1 MIDREAVSEA
11 IVNLLD
17 NAVKYSNETK
27 FIKMVIANEN
37 NFVFIEVQDKGI
49 GISEEDQKKVFDK
62 FYRVSSG
69 LVHTTKGTGLG
80 LSLVKQIMDAHKG
93 KIILKSKFGEGSSF
107 KLLFP
112 KNSQLNTERK
122 MPKIL
127 VVDDEQNM
135 RTGLKDNLEFEGY
148 EVDTANDGEQG
159 LKKIIDNSYN
169 LVILDVMMPK
179 KSGFDV
185 CKEVRKAGIT
195 TPVILLT
202 AKGDEIDKVVGL
214 EIGADD
220 YVTKPF
226 SLRELLA
233 RVKAILRRGENLVMN
248 ESAREVKI
256 GKLEINFDGY
266 KATSKNKDV
275 QMSHKEFEIL
285 HYLWKH
291 RNSTVSRDDLLTEV
305 WGYDENPSTRTV
317 DNFILKLRQKVE
329 VDSNH
334 PQVILTVHGIGY
346 KLVI

>member
-1 MIDREAVSEA
+1 ME
-11 IVNLLD
+11 
-17 NAVKYSNETK
+17 K
-27 FIKMVIANEN
+27 
-37 NFVFIEVQDKGI
+37 
-49 GISEEDQKKVFDK
+49 
-62 FYRVSSG
+62 
-69 LVHTTKGTGLG
+69 
-80 LSLVKQIMDAHKG
+80 
-93 KIILKSKFGEGSSF
+93 
-107 KLLFP
+107 
-112 KNSQLNTERK
+112 K

-148 EVDTANDGEQG
+148 DVETANDGEQG
-159 LKKIIDNSYN
+159 LKKILENSYN
-169 LVILDVMMPK
+169 LIILDVMMPK

-202 AKGDEIDKVVGL
+202 AKGEEIDKVVGL
-214 EIGADD
+214 ELGADD

-233 RVKAILRRGENLVMN
+233 RVKAILRRGENIVMN
-248 ESAREVKI
+248 DADREVKI
-256 GKLEINFDGY
+256 GRLEINFNRY

-275 QMSHKEFEIL
+275 AMSHKEFEIL
-285 HYLWKH
+285 HHLWKH

>member
-1 MIDREAVSEA
+1 
-11 IVNLLD
+11 
-17 NAVKYSNETK
+17 
-27 FIKMVIANEN
+27 
-37 NFVFIEVQDKGI
+37 
-49 GISEEDQKKVFDK
+49 
-62 FYRVSSG
+62 
-69 LVHTTKGTGLG
+69 
-80 LSLVKQIMDAHKG
+80 
-93 KIILKSKFGEGSSF
+93 
-107 KLLFP
+107 
-112 KNSQLNTERK
+112 

-159 LKKIIDNSYN
+159 LKKILDNSYN
-169 LVILDVMMPK
+169 LIILDVMMPK

-266 KATSKNKDV
+266 KATLKNRDV

-285 HYLWKH
+285 HYLWKR

>member
-1 MIDREAVSEA
+1 
-11 IVNLLD
+11 
-17 NAVKYSNETK
+17 
-27 FIKMVIANEN
+27 
-37 NFVFIEVQDKGI
+37 
-49 GISEEDQKKVFDK
+49 
-62 FYRVSSG
+62 
-69 LVHTTKGTGLG
+69 
-80 LSLVKQIMDAHKG
+80 
-93 KIILKSKFGEGSSF
+93 
-107 KLLFP
+107 
-112 KNSQLNTERK
+112 

-169 LVILDVMMPK
+169 LIILDVMMPK

-266 KATSKNKDV
+266 KATLKNRDV

-285 HYLWKH
+285 HFLWKH

>member
-1 MIDREAVSEA
+1 
-11 IVNLLD
+11 
-17 NAVKYSNETK
+17 
-27 FIKMVIANEN
+27 
-37 NFVFIEVQDKGI
+37 
-49 GISEEDQKKVFDK
+49 
-62 FYRVSSG
+62 
-69 LVHTTKGTGLG
+69 
-80 LSLVKQIMDAHKG
+80 
-93 KIILKSKFGEGSSF
+93 
-107 KLLFP
+107 
-112 KNSQLNTERK
+112 

-159 LKKIIDNSYN
+159 LKKILDNSYN
-169 LVILDVMMPK
+169 LIILDVMMPK

-202 AKGDEIDKVVGL
+202 AKGEEIDKVVGL
-214 EIGADD
+214 ELGADD

-233 RVKAILRRGENLVMN
+233 RVKAILRRGENLMMN

-256 GKLEINFDGY
+256 GKLEINFNGY

-285 HYLWKH
+285 HYLWRR

-305 WGYDENPSTRTV
+305 WGYDENPATRTV
-317 DNFILKLRQKVE
+317 DNFILKLRQKIE

-334 PQVILTVHGIGY
+334 PQIILTVHGIGY

>member
-1 MIDREAVSEA
+1 
-11 IVNLLD
+11 
-17 NAVKYSNETK
+17 
-27 FIKMVIANEN
+27 
-37 NFVFIEVQDKGI
+37 
-49 GISEEDQKKVFDK
+49 
-62 FYRVSSG
+62 
-69 LVHTTKGTGLG
+69 
-80 LSLVKQIMDAHKG
+80 
-93 KIILKSKFGEGSSF
+93 
-107 KLLFP
+107 
-112 KNSQLNTERK
+112 
-122 MPKIL
+122 
-127 VVDDEQNM
+127 
-135 RTGLKDNLEFEGY
+135 
-148 EVDTANDGEQG
+148 
-159 LKKIIDNSYN
+159 
-169 LVILDVMMPK
+169 MMPK

-248 ESAREVKI
+248 ETEREVRI
-256 GKLEINFDGY
+256 GRLEVNFNGY
-266 KATSKNKDV
+266 RAISKNKDV

-285 HYLWKH
+285 HHLWKH

-317 DNFILKLRQKVE
+317 DNFILKLRQKIE

-346 KLVI
+346 KLVL

>member
-1 MIDREAVSEA
+1 
-11 IVNLLD
+11 
-17 NAVKYSNETK
+17 
-27 FIKMVIANEN
+27 
-37 NFVFIEVQDKGI
+37 
-49 GISEEDQKKVFDK
+49 
-62 FYRVSSG
+62 
-69 LVHTTKGTGLG
+69 
-80 LSLVKQIMDAHKG
+80 
-93 KIILKSKFGEGSSF
+93 
-107 KLLFP
+107 
-112 KNSQLNTERK
+112 

-148 EVDTANDGEQG
+148 DVETANDGEQG
-159 LKKIIDNSYN
+159 LKKILDNSYN
-169 LVILDVMMPK
+169 LIILDVMMPK

-202 AKGDEIDKVVGL
+202 AKGEEIDKVVGL

-226 SLRELLA
+226 SLTGMLA

-285 HYLWKH
+285 HFLWKH

-329 VDSNH
+329 IDSNH